1 MEHPEEECI
10 SPFIFFPEKKVKVM
24 YFFSFCTYIKLAE
37 GEKGKSLPT
46 PQVLIWPTADTF
58 ERPQVLLWLLCV
70 LRSFVSCLVSKTGE
84 GNSCWGRGDVGWQY
98 IIDCGESRQEGGAC
112 DHVSFHNKVRT
123 YSIQL
128 LMKNLA
134 VSWGAGLPIL
144 CVCGTH
150 GDWQLT
156 TFAIQF

>member
-58 ERPQVLLWLLCV
+58 ERPQVLL
-70 LRSFVSCLVSKTGE
+70 
-84 GNSCWGRGDVGWQY
+84 
-98 IIDCGESRQEGGAC
+98 
-112 DHVSFHNKVRT
+112 
-123 YSIQL
+123 
-128 LMKNLA
+128 
-134 VSWGAGLPIL
+134 
-144 CVCGTH
+144 
-150 GDWQLT
+150 
-156 TFAIQF
+156 